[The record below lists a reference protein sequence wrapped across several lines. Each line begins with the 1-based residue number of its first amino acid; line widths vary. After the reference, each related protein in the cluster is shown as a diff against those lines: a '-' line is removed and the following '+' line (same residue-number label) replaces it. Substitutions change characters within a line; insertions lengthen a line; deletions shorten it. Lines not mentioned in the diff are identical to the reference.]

1 MYNIVLWA
9 NVVLVTTAL
18 LLGAV
23 FQWVKLFSKKEL
35 DNDEKSEKV

>member
-1 MYNIVLWA
+1 MYAIVLWA

-23 FQWVKLFSKKEL
+23 FQWVKLFSKKDL
-35 DNDEKSEKV
+35 DKEENTQ

>member
-1 MYNIVLWA
+1 MYAIVLWA

-35 DNDEKSEKV
+35 DKDENTQ